1 MFGLGFWEIMIVL
14 VAIVVFIR
22 PKDLP
27 GFVRKVGHLYGQ
39 VRKFGTMI
47 NDQMEDLDQEIRK
60 ETRLPQITDWDDQK
74 PADHDSRG
82 ESPRNESSASPSDK

>member
-1 MFGLGFWEIMIVL
+1 MFGLGFWEIMIIL

-39 VRKFGTMI
+39 VRKFGAMV
-47 NDQMEDLDQEIRK
+47 NDQMQDIDQEIRK
-60 ETRLPQITDWDDQK
+60 ETRLPRITDWGDQK
-74 PADHDSRG
+74 PPADDTGG
-82 ESPRNESSASPSDK
+82 EGPPAESSAPSGDK